1 MSRPRIAIAGF
12 QHETNTFCPL
22 PTPFEEF
29 EQGSAWPGLTRG
41 QAVIDVF
48 SSMNIPIGG
57 FINAAADMD
66 LVPILW
72 TAAEPSSYVT
82 TDAFDRITGMICD
95 GIREAGEIDGVY
107 LDLHGAMVTEDF
119 DDGEGEVLR
128 RVREVIG
135 PDLPLAVSLDLHG
148 NQTAEF
154 AALADA
160 VTIYRTYPHIDM
172 AETGARAHALLKKTL
187 ERGKPYAMAFRQAG
201 YMVAIQAQS
210 TMREPCR
217 RLYEDMAA
225 LEGGG
230 VVSIDLA
237 TGFPPADIPHC
248 GMSHIVYAETQAQAD
263 TAADRMLEILNEAES
278 DFDNPLLPVAE
289 AVSKAISLSGSA
301 SKPISIADPQDN
313 PGAGGTGDT
322 TGILAELVAQGA
334 RGAALSMLWD
344 AEAAAK
350 AHEVGVGGKFQA
362 LLGGKFPE
370 LGCEPVEAEVTVD
383 ALSDGSFLCT
393 GPMYGGSHA
402 ELGPC
407 ASLLIEEAGCEVRVV
422 VGTIRSQNADQTF
435 FSHIG
440 IEPSEQNIL
449 VVKSAVHF
457 LADYEPIS
465 ETVLFA
471 DAPGANPCKLDQ
483 IGYTKLRLGL
493 RLGANGPAFQGR

>member
-29 EQGSAWPGLTRG
+29 ENGSAWPGLTRG

-57 FINAAADMD
+57 FMNAATGMD
-66 LVPILW
+66 LVPVLW
-72 TAAEPSSYVT
+72 TAAEPSSYVA

-95 GIREAGEIDGVY
+95 GIRGAGEIDGVY
-107 LDLHGAMVTEDF
+107 LDLHGAMVTEAF
-119 DDGEGEVLR
+119 DDGEGEIVR
-128 RVREVIG
+128 RVRDVVG
-135 PDLPLAVSLDLHG
+135 DDLPIAVSLDLHG

-154 AALADA
+154 AELATA

-172 AETGARAHALLKKTL
+172 AETGARAHGLLKKTL
-187 ERGKPYAMAFRQAG
+187 ERGSPFAMAFRQAD
-201 YMVAIQAQS
+201 YMVPIQAQS
-210 TMREPCR
+210 TMREPFR
-217 RLYEDMAA
+217 RLYEEMAA
-225 LEGGG
+225 LEGNG

-248 GMSHIVYAETQAQAD
+248 GMSHFVYAETQAMAD
-263 TAADRMLEILNEAES
+263 EAADKMLDILHQAES
-278 DFDNPLLPVAE
+278 DFDDPLLPVDE
-289 AVSKAISLSGSA
+289 TVTKAIEISRASA
-301 SKPISIADPQDN
+301 KPVAIADPQDN

-334 RGAALSMLWD
+334 RKAAVSMLWD
-344 AEAAAK
+344 PEAAAQ
-350 AHEVGVGGKFQA
+350 AHEVGIGGKFSA
-362 LLGGKFPE
+362 SLGGRFPE
-370 LGCEPVEAEVTVD
+370 LGCAPVEADVTVE

-407 ASLLIEEAGCEVRVV
+407 ATLLIEDGGCEVRVV

-435 FSHIG
+435 FTHIG
-440 IEPSEQNIL
+440 IDPAGQNIV

-457 LADYEPIS
+457 LADYEPIA

-471 DAPGANPCKLDQ
+471 DAPGANPCKLSQ
-483 IGYTKLRLGL
+483 IEYTRLRKGL
-493 RLGANGPAFQGR
+493 RLGANGPAFGA